1 MTNLPVSGSFYVTAT
16 FGQQGSFWAKGHQG
30 IDLVAEN
37 RNVYATCD
45 GVVRVVA
52 YDANGWGQYV
62 SVGEENGRRHIFC
75 HLVQGSV
82 KVKPGDRVTRTT
94 VLGVMGASG
103 NVTGTHLHYQL
114 QQGEEVLDP
123 TRWLGIPNQIGTY
136 HSADY
141 QLKEED
147 TVFRDENLI
156 PAWAKEAVQKAEE
169 QGLMLGDPDGNFRPN
184 DPITRAELAVVL
196 SRLNLK

>member
-16 FGQQGSFWAKGHQG
+16 YGQQGSFWAEDHQG
-30 IDLVAEN
+30 IDLVGEN

-52 YDANGWGQYV
+52 YDAEGWGQYV

-114 QQGEEVLDP
+114 QQGEKVLDP
-123 TRWLGIPNQIGTY
+123 TQWLGIPNQIGTY
-136 HSADY
+136 HSNDY
-141 QLKEED
+141 QLKEKD

-156 PAWAKEAVQKAEE
+156 PAWAKEAVQKVEE
-169 QGLMLGDPDGNFRPN
+169 QGLMLGDSEGNFRPN